1 MPYKKYKNPDSRCKY
16 PFTNDP
22 FGYCWGFALNVDK
35 KATKEEIK
43 KYCNKTPCEFWKEKW
58 NQIN

>member
-43 KYCNKTPCEFWKEKW
+43 KYCNKTPCEFWKEK
-58 NQIN
+58 